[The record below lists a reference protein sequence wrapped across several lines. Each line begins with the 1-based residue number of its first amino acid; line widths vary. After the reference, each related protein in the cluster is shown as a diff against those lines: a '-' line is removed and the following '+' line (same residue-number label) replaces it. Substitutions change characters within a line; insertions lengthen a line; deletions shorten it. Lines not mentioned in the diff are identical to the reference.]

1 MRKGLI
7 IFLIILAVLAIAFVG
22 IMHLLKWDFNK
33 LSTVE
38 YVTNTHET
46 IDNFKN
52 ISILTDV
59 ADITLIKGE
68 KTFVECYEIKNLT
81 HNVSVENDTLKIQV
95 QDNRK
100 WYEHI
105 GVFLGAPKITV
116 YLTENE
122 YEALMIESDTGSTNL
137 PKDFTF
143 NTINIKSDTGK
154 IILGAKAKNIIKLKT
169 DTGHIVADGISAKN
183 IEITT
188 ATGSQKITNA
198 AIAEE
203 IETGASTGKVV
214 LENVTCKS
222 IESIGD
228 TGSLTLKNVIA
239 AENFDLE
246 RSTGNITL
254 ERSDAAE
261 IFIDTD
267 TGNIKGTILSNKIFL
282 TESETGKIDVTKSD
296 TGGRC
301 EISTDTGNIKIE
313 IVE

>member
-22 IMHLLKWDFNK
+22 VMSLLKWDFNR

-38 YVTNTHET
+38 YET
-46 IDNFKN
+46 STYEITDDFKN

-68 KTFVECYEIKNLT
+68 KNIIECYEIKNLT
-81 HNVSVENDTLKIQV
+81 HNVAVLNGELTIKV

-105 GVFLGAPKITV
+105 GIFLGAPKITV

-122 YEALMIESDTGSTNL
+122 YERLIIKGDTGSTNV

-143 NTINIKSDTGK
+143 NTINIESDTGE
-154 IILGAKAKNIIKLKT
+154 ITLGATAKNIIKLKT
-169 DTGHIVADGISAKN
+169 DTGHIKADGFAAKN
-183 IEITT
+183 LEITT
-188 ATGSQKITNA
+188 ATGSQKISNVS
-198 AIAEE
+198 IANE

-222 IESIGD
+222 LEAQGD

-239 AENFDLE
+239 TENFDLE

-261 IFIDTD
+261 MFIDTD
-267 TGNIKGTILSNKIFL
+267 TGNIKGTILSSKIFL
-282 TESETGKIDVTKSD
+282 TKSETGKIDVTKSD

-313 IVE
+313 IVK